1 MNRVLVCY
9 YSIMLLAYH
18 YAVQFSSIKHNACAH
33 CTSAFGQ
40 FILILGPQSY
50 NEEVGSE
57 RIGKSCGE
65 LRALA
70 PGKRLRD
77 IALIGE
83 LLILQGIWLPDV
95 SINASCCILL
105 CNQKNDIGG
114 TAGDP

>member
-1 MNRVLVCY
+1 MNRVLAFH

-18 YAVQFSSIKHNACAH
+18 YAVQFSSIKHNAPVR
-33 CTSAFGQ
+33 CTSTFGQ
-40 FILILGPQSY
+40 FILILRLQFY
-50 NEEVGSE
+50 NEEVASE
-57 RIGKSCGE
+57 IIGESCGE
-65 LRALA
+65 LRALV

-83 LLILQGIWLPDV
+83 LLILQGIWVPDA

-105 CNQKNDIGG
+105 CHHKNDIGG